1 MMSVLQKSRL
11 LSAIALQRVG
21 DYLDLLRVEVKI
33 REHDIVVKLIGFSIA
48 ALLVLL
54 VTIFFGVA
62 IIVSF
67 WETEYRVLAA
77 WCIVFFYAIIAA
89 ISVVIGVRHVQPQS
103 ITTSLRSELQRDI
116 ALLKEGL

>member
-1 MMSVLQKSRL
+1 
-11 LSAIALQRVG
+11 VG
-21 DYLDLLRVEVKI
+21 DYLELLRIEIRI
-33 REHDIVVKLIGFSIA
+33 RERDIAIKAIGFAIA
-48 ALLVLL
+48 GLLGLL

-67 WETEYRVLAA
+67 WETPYRVLVA
-77 WCIVFFYAIIAA
+77 WLIVFFYAAIAG
-89 ISVVIGVRHVQPQS
+89 ISVAICLKHTQPQS